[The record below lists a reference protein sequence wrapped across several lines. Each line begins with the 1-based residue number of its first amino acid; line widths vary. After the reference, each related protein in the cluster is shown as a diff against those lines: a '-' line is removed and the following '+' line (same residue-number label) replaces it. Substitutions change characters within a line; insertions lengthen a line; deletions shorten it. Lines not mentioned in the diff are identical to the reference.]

1 MAKKN
6 RNNNN
11 QKANNSQT
19 TTQATAAKIDNLQEQ
34 ATNNVTEA
42 DLNAI
47 QSETPPANINLED
60 IWKKADEA
68 RQLFEAQEK
77 RLKAEADKAE
87 KLKQELEIEEISLDN
102 LREELSAKQEELNR
116 QLNDVQTREKQL
128 LKKERDLKERELNA
142 EADFAA
148 ENRAALANLDGE
160 AQVLRDELSQLRK
173 TISEERATSLN
184 NLEGELAR
192 KRAEFEEN
200 VEAKNREIESE
211 KQSLA
216 DEKKRL
222 KRESRNLELEREL
235 LEEEREAL
243 NDKIERKVAAKLEEY
258 EGKFNAYKEAL
269 QLARK
274 ERDRLQSVLIR
285 KEEAQRKFGHKTPEE
300 VLQEIEILQQKKDE
314 LERQLARRPG
324 EDATERLR
332 ELESKQEA
340 WETEKSQL
348 KREMGQLK
356 HQLTNSRIAVT
367 EVEDLR
373 DEKETL
379 LASRSLLQTA
389 IEELKA
395 QVNELTSKVEGKSA
409 FPACATMD
417 ENKTLQT
424 ESSLSEAEI
433 PDLATFAE
441 EVRHRIAAKELYYSP
456 RDIRVFLG
464 GLAASKLHIL
474 QGISGTGKTSLPLA
488 FARAV
493 RGGSTLV
500 EVQAGWRDRQDLIG
514 HFNAF
519 EGKFY
524 ESEFLQGLYKA
535 QCPSYREKIY
545 LIVLDEMNLSRPEQ
559 YFADFLSKLEQPKP
573 ELDLMT
579 APVEPAPRLLREGRK
594 LPIPDNVWFVGTANH
609 DETTLEFADK
619 TYDRAHVMELP
630 RNRERFEPAAVDSS
644 SPISYEALKK
654 AFDKAKSDC
663 KDSARQTDE
672 FLHTIE
678 DTLSDRFRVGWGNRL
693 QRQIED
699 FVPVVVASGGSLGEA
714 TDHILATK
722 ILRKVRD
729 RYDTQADDLRQLQDD
744 IESVWLDEKNG
755 PVRSLEIINNELRR
769 LGE

>member
-1 MAKKN
+1 MP
-6 RNNNN
+6 RLILR
-11 QKANNSQT
+11 QK
-19 TTQATAAKIDNLQEQ
+19 
-34 ATNNVTEA
+34 
-42 DLNAI
+42 
-47 QSETPPANINLED
+47 
-60 IWKKADEA
+60 
-68 RQLFEAQEK
+68 
-77 RLKAEADKAE
+77 
-87 KLKQELEIEEISLDN
+87 
-102 LREELSAKQEELNR
+102 
-116 QLNDVQTREKQL
+116 
-128 LKKERDLKERELNA
+128 
-142 EADFAA
+142 
-148 ENRAALANLDGE
+148 NRAALANLDGE
-160 AQVLRDELSQLRK
+160 AQVLRDELSQLRQ
-173 TISEERATSLN
+173 TISEERANSLN
-184 NLEGELAR
+184 NLEEELAR

-216 DEKKRL
+216 EEKKRL
-222 KRESRNLELEREL
+222 KRESRNLELEKEL

-269 QLARK
+269 QQARK
-274 ERDRLQSVLIR
+274 ERDRLQSVLIQK
-285 KEEAQRKFGHKTPEE
+285 KEAERKFGHKTPEE
-300 VLQEIEILQQKKDE
+300 ILEEIEILQSEKE
-314 LERQLARRPG
+314 EVERQLALRPG
-324 EDATERLR
+324 ENATERLR

-340 WETEKSQL
+340 WEIEKSQL
-348 KREMGQLK
+348 KREVGQLK

-367 EVEDLR
+367 QVEDLR

-409 FPACATMD
+409 FPACAQMD

-441 EVRHRIAAKELYYSP
+441 EVRHRIAAKNLYYSP

-474 QGISGTGKTSLPLA
+474 QGISGTGKTSLPVA
-488 FARAV
+488 FAEAV

-535 QCPSYREKIY
+535 GCPSYRDLIY

-573 ELDLMT
+573 VLDLMT

-630 RNRERFEPAAVDSS
+630 RNRERFEPAEVDSF
-644 SPISYEALKK
+644 SPISYEALKR
-654 AFDKAKSDC
+654 AFDKAKSDYQ
-663 KDSARQTDE
+663 DSARQTDE

-699 FVPVVVASGGSLGEA
+699 FVPAVVACGGSLGEA

-729 RYDTQADDLRQLQDD
+729 RYDTQADDLRQLRED
-744 IESVWLDEKNG
+744 IESVWLDSSNSPE
-755 PVRSLEIINNELRR
+755 RSLEIISNELDR